1 MSSKNIFFKKTFY
14 TLVLVTIFFKSY
26 SDPKTVTDDTD
37 FNRFF
42 VTASGGWGH
51 LSSSPHNTGVFTTTA
66 GYFFNKNITGEFRY
80 LGYFASKQDT
90 ELNGNSYL
98 GLVKYNYEL
107 FSGVRAGA
115 GVGLG
120 IGSSFQKN
128 KLLGLS
134 SSKASGLFA
143 VPVSLSVPTGFIDNM
158 DFLITYLYV
167 KSFDKGEANFITTGL
182 SYSF

>member
-1 MSSKNIFFKKTFY
+1 MNSKNIFFKKNFYILILVVTFS
-14 TLVLVTIFFKSY
+14 KSY
-26 SDPKTVTDDTD
+26 GNSKPRADV
-37 FNRFF
+37 NRFF
-42 VTASGGWGH
+42 VTVSGGWGYI
-51 LSSSPHNTGVFTTTA
+51 SSSPHNTGVFTTTA
-66 GYFFNKNITGEFRY
+66 GYFFTKNITGEFRY
-80 LGYFASKQDT
+80 LGYFANRQDT

-107 FSGVRAGA
+107 YAGVKVGA

-120 IGSSFQKN
+120 IGSKFQKN

-134 SSKASGLFA
+134 SNKSSGLFA
-143 VPVSLSVPTGFIDNM
+143 VPVSLSIPTGLIDNM

-167 KSFDKGEANFITTGL
+167 RSFDKGNANYITAGL

>member
-1 MSSKNIFFKKTFY
+1 M
-14 TLVLVTIFFKSY
+14 L
-26 SDPKTVTDDTD
+26 

-51 LSSSPHNTGVFTTTA
+51 LSTSPHNTGVFTTTA
-66 GYFFNKNITGEFRY
+66 GYFFTKNITGEFRY

-98 GLVKYNYEL
+98 
-107 FSGVRAGA
+107 
-115 GVGLG
+115 
-120 IGSSFQKN
+120 
-128 KLLGLS
+128 LLGLS
-134 SSKASGLFA
+134 SSKNSGLFA